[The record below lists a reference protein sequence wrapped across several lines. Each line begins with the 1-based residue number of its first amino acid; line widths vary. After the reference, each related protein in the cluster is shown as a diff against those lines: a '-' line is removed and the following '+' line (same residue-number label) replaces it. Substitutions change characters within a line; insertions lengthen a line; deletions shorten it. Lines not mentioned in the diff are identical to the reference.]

1 MLCKTIVRALDSL
14 GSHRSVYSLI
24 FFDNR
29 ERRAGRFNL
38 RTLIVSSEEL
48 EHIMSIRHDI
58 VFLWEYGERV
68 RGTGP
73 GPGPRRRETTL
84 VVFAGR
90 GP

>member
-1 MLCKTIVRALDSL
+1 M
-14 GSHRSVYSLI
+14 
-24 FFDNR
+24 
-29 ERRAGRFNL
+29 
-38 RTLIVSSEEL
+38 SSEEL